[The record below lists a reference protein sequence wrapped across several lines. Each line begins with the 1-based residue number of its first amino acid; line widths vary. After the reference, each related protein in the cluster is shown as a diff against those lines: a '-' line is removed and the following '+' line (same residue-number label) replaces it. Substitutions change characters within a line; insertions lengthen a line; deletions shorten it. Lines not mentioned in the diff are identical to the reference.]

1 MAPLIFLLA
10 TFAVLFLVN
19 RFVLTGRLSTSFI
32 GRASMAVML
41 LVTGVSHFTNTAELD
56 RNNAGISMAIIFGL
70 IGRREA
76 KHRQGD
82 VGMAVAGIIAGATG
96 LIACSV
102 GVLLTVAV
110 AGAIDRYDHPAPHRA
125 DVVSCEIDDRVATA
139 TVAITNLGDDV
150 ADFSVQ
156 VQFVRA
162 GTGTVN
168 RSIRSAVDD
177 LGAGQSRT
185 LVIERNVSLDTVD
198 CRVAQVTGPL
208 PFGLEVP

>member
-1 MAPLIFLLA
+1 LLC
-10 TFAVLFLVN
+10 FLV
-19 RFVLTGRLSTSFI
+19 
-32 GRASMAVML
+32 
-41 LVTGVSHFTNTAELD
+41 LD
-56 RNNAGISMAIIFGL
+56 RLF
-70 IGRREA
+70 
-76 KHRQGD
+76 
-82 VGMAVAGIIAGATG
+82 VP
-96 LIACSV
+96 
-102 GVLLTVAV
+102 
-110 AGAIDRYDHPAPHRA
+110 DHPAPHRA